1 MNCGK
6 EMRTC
11 NGNVSTKWLQVTATQ
26 DTDCTDWF
34 ILTSGGINLDPLIYF
49 DSDTSLMYFR
59 RAFRLIVSS
68 NNNKDMGSFHT
79 GPCRNGLKWRIMIR
93 VTSDP

>member
-11 NGNVSTKWLQVTATQ
+11 NGSVSTKWLQVTATQ

-68 NNNKDMGSFHT
+68 NNNNFAAQLNSNENIFSCKVI
-79 GPCRNGLKWRIMIR
+79 PRI
-93 VTSDP
+93 T